1 MSLSYTVSKIVA
13 VIFPNL
19 NRSRDPEYN
28 QDTTFEVPS
37 FTNSKD
43 MIGAQKLKKRWV
55 TWLTMHAHT
64 TG

>member
-1 MSLSYTVSKIVA
+1 MSLSYTVSEIVA

-55 TWLTMHAHT
+55 T
-64 TG
+64 